1 MDVRVKLWGRLISC
15 LLFLQGSVVYAQ
27 LGTPSPFQII
37 QPIDL
42 DTVFQADPGGAVL
55 YPGLPI
61 SKRAVTQLSY
71 HRLMDLRNWQRLS
84 FTAKRQFQATS
95 SFLQLTVE
103 KLPAAV
109 SSSQLTIQFSRFLQ
123 HNYAVG
129 LQLGILRKSYQL
141 YHSYSTPFAQ
151 VGCWTKF
158 SPTFFHAISLG
169 FSMREVATGWKQTPY
184 ILLARSIT
192 SVQVGRVATFQ
203 LQLEKASQY
212 SLFWQAGVS
221 IIGSKS
227 ISFRFLYSSAPQ
239 WWVIHFLFPVRKIL
253 VNLSLG
259 FQPLLG
265 TISGFTTTWSK

>member
-1 MDVRVKLWGRLISC
+1 
-15 LLFLQGSVVYAQ
+15 
-27 LGTPSPFQII
+27 
-37 QPIDL
+37 
-42 DTVFQADPGGAVL
+42 
-55 YPGLPI
+55 
-61 SKRAVTQLSY
+61 
-71 HRLMDLRNWQRLS
+71 
-84 FTAKRQFQATS
+84 
-95 SFLQLTVE
+95 
-103 KLPAAV
+103 
-109 SSSQLTIQFSRFLQ
+109 
-123 HNYAVG
+123 
-129 LQLGILRKSYQL
+129 
-141 YHSYSTPFAQ
+141 
-151 VGCWTKF
+151 
-158 SPTFFHAISLG
+158 
-169 FSMREVATGWKQTPY
+169 MREVATGWKQTPY

-221 IIGSKS
+221 IIGSQS

>member
-1 MDVRVKLWGRLISC
+1 MWGWLISC
-15 LLFLQGSVVYAQ
+15 LLFLQGSGVYAQ

-37 QPIDL
+37 QPIEL
-42 DTVFQADPGGAVL
+42 DTVFQADPGSAVL

-103 KLPAAV
+103 KLPAAI

-129 LQLGILRKSYQL
+129 IQLGVLRKSYQL
-141 YHSYSTPFAQ
+141 YHPSLTPFAQ

-158 SPTFFHAISLG
+158 SPTFFHAISFFLI
-169 FSMREVATGWKQTPY
+169 SIKRKVKQ
-184 ILLARSIT
+184 
-192 SVQVGRVATFQ
+192 QRVDRRRD
-203 LQLEKASQY
+203 K
-212 SLFWQAGVS
+212 
-221 IIGSKS
+221 
-227 ISFRFLYSSAPQ
+227 
-239 WWVIHFLFPVRKIL
+239 
-253 VNLSLG
+253 
-259 FQPLLG
+259 
-265 TISGFTTTWSK
+265 

>member
-1 MDVRVKLWGRLISC
+1 MKNR
-15 LLFLQGSVVYAQ
+15 
-27 LGTPSPFQII
+27 
-37 QPIDL
+37 
-42 DTVFQADPGGAVL
+42 AVL

-61 SKRAVTQLSY
+61 SKSAVTQLSY

-95 SFLQLTVE
+95 SVLQLTAE

-141 YHSYSTPFAQ
+141 YHPSLTPFAQ

-184 ILLARSIT
+184 IL
-192 SVQVGRVATFQ
+192 FQ

>member
-1 MDVRVKLWGRLISC
+1 MDVRVKLWGWLISC
-15 LLFLQGSVVYAQ
+15 LLFLQGSGVYAQ

-61 SKRAVTQLSY
+61 SSRAVTQLSY

-95 SFLQLTVE
+95 SVLQLTAE

-151 VGCWTKF
+151 VGCWTQF

-169 FSMREVATGWKQTPY
+169 FSRREVATGWKQTPY

-192 SVQVGRVATFQ
+192 SFKVGQVATFQ

-212 SLFWQAGVS
+212 PLFWQAGVS
-221 IIGSKS
+221 IVGSQS
-227 ISFRFLYSSAPQ
+227 ISFRFLYSFSPQ

-265 TISGFTTTWSK
+265 TISGVTTTWSK